1 MQAFKI
7 TGGKKLTGTIAVQ
20 GAKNAVLPLMAAA
33 LLTDEPVT
41 LRNIAYLSDVHTL
54 SDLLISLGAEITHGA
69 DDIRVHARRI
79 TNLCASYEFVSR
91 MRASFWVLGPLLA
104 RFHQAKVSLPGGCAI
119 GARPV
124 DRYLKALQNMG
135 ASLDIEHGYVV
146 ARGKLHAA
154 EHTFP
159 SISVGATHNT
169 IMAAVLTP
177 GETILHNAAVEPEVV
192 DLICLLQKMG
202 ARIEGAGTPTLR
214 ITGVKKLHGATHDVV
229 PDRIE
234 TATFAVAAAMTQ
246 GHVFIRNGRLDLMQA
261 VADTLTPSGVKL
273 VQKKE
278 GLDVD
283 ATHAA
288 PKSVNVIT
296 REYPAFPTDAQSL
309 LSAFLCIADGT
320 ATIQENIFENRFM
333 HIPELQRMGA
343 DIDVIDNH
351 SVVIRGG
358 KKLSGAVLTASDL
371 RGGVG
376 LVLAALVA
384 EGQSVIQLIYHIDR
398 GYYHLEEKLKA
409 LGAAIERCRFPS
421 EG

>member
-41 LRNIAYLSDVHTL
+41 LRNTPYLSDVHTL
-54 SDLLISLGAEITHGA
+54 SDLLASLGAEITHGA
-69 DDIRVHARRI
+69 DSITVRAKNI

-104 RFHQAKVSLPGGCAI
+104 RFHEAKVSLPGGCAI

-135 ASLDIEHGYVV
+135 ASLDIAHGYVV

-159 SISVGATHNT
+159 SISVGASHNT

-177 GETILHNAAVEPEVV
+177 GETILHNVAVEPEVV
-192 DLICLLQKMG
+192 DLIHLLQKMG

-214 ITGVKKLHGATHDVV
+214 IAGVKKLHGATHDVI

-246 GHVFIRNGRLDLMQA
+246 GHVFIQNGRLDLMHA

-283 ATHAA
+283 ATRAA
-288 PKSVNVIT
+288 PVSVNVVT

-309 LSAFLCIADGT
+309 LSAFLCVADGT
-320 ATIQENIFENRFM
+320 ASIQENIFENRFM

-358 KKLSGAVLTASDL
+358 KPLSGAVLTASDL

-384 EGQSVIQLIYHIDR
+384 EGQSVIQRIYHIDR

-409 LGAAIERCRFPS
+409 LGADIERCRFPDG
-421 EG
+421 E